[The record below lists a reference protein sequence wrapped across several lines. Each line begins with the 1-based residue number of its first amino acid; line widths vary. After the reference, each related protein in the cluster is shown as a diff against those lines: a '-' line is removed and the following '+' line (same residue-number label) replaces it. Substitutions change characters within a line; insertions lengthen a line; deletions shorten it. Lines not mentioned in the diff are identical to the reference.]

1 MNYQNGRIYQILNH
15 INDDIYVG
23 STTQS
28 LSKRFSWHKG
38 DSTKEKKQN
47 YKLYRAMK
55 EIGSENFYIELI
67 ENYPCNT
74 KEELIAREQYYI
86 RERGTLNSLIPG
98 RNLAE
103 YKIECRDQILQNKR
117 LYYQKN
123 KEIIN
128 KKAREF
134 SAKNT
139 EQRKKHYQEHKE
151 EKKLYNLKNKK
162 VINERRRINYRI
174 KKSIKEN
181 ALFVSEFGKMN
192 LFE

>member
-117 LYYQKN
+117 LS
-123 KEIIN
+123 I
-128 KKAREF
+128 F
-134 SAKNT
+134 SLISRKFGFLSATHFPDNFSFLVT
-139 EQRKKHYQEHKE
+139 LSAFPTISAFLSAQIQRDVS
-151 EKKLYNLKNKK
+151 LF
-162 VINERRRINYRI
+162 
-174 KKSIKEN
+174 
-181 ALFVSEFGKMN
+181 LFVSK
-192 LFE
+192 